1 MSGDLTPDR
10 AESEPV
16 APTGLLIT
24 EEASQGFA
32 PARPLPTD
40 GLLAGGVLV
49 SLVMVALAVV
59 AVQASAGQS
68 GMRIIL
74 ALIGLCGIVAAVVS
88 CGRAVIE
95 RSRCNAEWRAC
106 AWVAARHAAA
116 TSRHASLVA
125 VGLGGFFLVLLAIG
139 VFITTNDGA
148 VRSTFLQGELMKA
161 SVADITKALRINI
174 LIAVGAEVMSLAL
187 GLLLALVRQMRGTS
201 SRPLRFLA
209 VTYIDVFRGLP
220 AIVVIYLV
228 CFGIPLTEIPVL
240 SEQSPTLYAIV
251 ALTMTYAAYQAEQF
265 RAGIEA
271 VHRSQRSAALSLG
284 LTPAATMRMVVLPQV
299 VRTIAAPMLS
309 VFIGLQ
315 KDTALVYV
323 VGVMDA
329 FTQAKI
335 YSANYFNLSSV
346 TVVCVLFVV
355 LTIPQTRLV
364 DYLVSRQ
371 DRRLGRV
378 M

>member
-1 MSGDLTPDR
+1 MSGNLTHDR
-10 AESEPV
+10 AGGEPV
-16 APTGLLIT
+16 PQTGLLIT
-24 EEASQGFA
+24 EAAQAFA
-32 PARPLPTD
+32 PARPLPTG
-40 GLLAGGVLV
+40 GLLAGGLFV
-49 SLVMVALAVV
+49 SLLMLGLSVA
-59 AVQASAGQS
+59 AVQASAGQP
-68 GMRIIL
+68 GMRVAL
-74 ALIGLCGIVAAVVS
+74 ALVGICGVVAAVVA
-88 CGRAVIE
+88 CGRAVLD
-95 RSRCNAEWRAC
+95 RQRCNAEWRAES
-106 AWVAARHAAA
+106 WVAARHAAA
-116 TSRHASLVA
+116 RSRHASLVA
-125 VGLGGFFLVLLAIG
+125 VGLGGFFVVLLAIG

-148 VRSTFLQGELMKA
+148 VRATFLKWDLMSA
-161 SVADITKALRINI
+161 SAADITRALRVNI
-174 LIAVGAEVMSLAL
+174 LIAVGAEAMSLAL
-187 GLLLALVRQMRGTS
+187 GLLLALVRQMHGAS

-209 VTYIDVFRGLP
+209 VAYIDVFRGLP

-251 ALTMTYAAYQAEQF
+251 ALTLTYAAYQAEQF

-299 VRTIAAPMLS
+299 LRTIAAPMLS

-323 VGVMDA
+323 VGVLDA

-346 TVVCVLFVV
+346 TVVCLLFVA

-378 M
+378 L